1 MLTYA
6 LDKTA
11 GVSLYEQLY
20 RRVKE
25 DILSGRLAAGEKLPS
40 KRALAAHLEVSVIT
54 VKNAYEQLMAE
65 GYLTGVEKKGY
76 FVSSVLPP
84 LPSQPPPVTQD
95 APEPG
100 ERTWFLDLV
109 TNSIDAEDFPFT
121 VWARLMRQTIL
132 EQGTGLL
139 HPTPPQG
146 AWALRR
152 AIADHLRQFR
162 GMAVGAEQIIVGAG
176 TEVLYSLLVQLLG
189 REPTYGVED
198 PGYGKIARIYRAC
211 GASVAAVPL
220 DGDGLSVQ
228 ELRRSGADV
237 VHISPSHHYPTGCVM
252 PIARR
257 QELLHWAET
266 ELKPKAAL
274 AARGE
279 GAFSAGEHC
288 RFCKVKATCRKRAEY
303 NLQLA
308 KYDFAMPDK
317 LTDTEI
323 ETILATADQL
333 TAWVADVKEYA
344 LQQSLQ
350 GKTWKNWKL
359 VEGRARRAYCSETAA
374 AEAVQAAGFD
384 PYEHKVLGI
393 TAMTRML
400 GKKKF
405 EELLGNLLVK
415 PQGKPTLVPLSDK
428 RPAWNTA
435 QVDFK
440 E

>member
-1 MLTYA
+1 MPNKHAVLSASSSARWLACPPSAQLCAALPDTVTDYA
-6 LDKTA
+6 LEGTCAHELAEYK
-11 GVSLYEQLY
+11 VQ
-20 RRVKE
+20 
-25 DILSGRLAAGEKLPS
+25 RLLGNSTSNPTE
-40 KRALAAHLEVSVIT
+40 
-54 VKNAYEQLMAE
+54 N
-65 GYLTGVEKKGY
+65 
-76 FVSSVLPP
+76 
-84 LPSQPPPVTQD
+84 
-95 APEPG
+95 
-100 ERTWFLDLV
+100 LDFY
-109 TNSIDAEDFPFT
+109 DAEMEDCTDSYAQYIAELLATLQEPMVLVEQRLDFSRYVPSGF
-121 VWARLMRQTIL
+121 
-132 EQGTGLL
+132 GTGDCVIVADDVL
-139 HPTPPQG
+139 TVIDFKYG
-146 AWALRR
+146 KGVAVS
-152 AIADHLRQFR
+152 ADHNSQMMLY
-162 GMAVGAEQIIVGAG
+162 ALGALQLFDALYDIA
-176 TEVLYSLLVQLLG
+176 EVRMVIFQ
-189 REPTYGVED
+189 P
-198 PGYGKIARIYRAC
+198 RIQ
-211 GASVAAVPL
+211 SV
-220 DGDGLSVQ
+220 S
-228 ELRRSGADV
+228 E
-237 VHISPSHHYPTGCVM
+237 CVM
-252 PIARR
+252 PIS
-257 QELLHWAET
+257 ELLHWAET
-266 ELKPKAAL
+266 ELRTKAEL
-274 AARGE
+274 AAKGE
-279 GAFSAGEHC
+279 GDFCAGEHC

-323 ETILATADQL
+323 EAILETADQL
-333 TAWVADVKEYA
+333 VAWASDIKEYA